1 MNFIFKRPLLS
12 LFIFSVLVFFMH
24 LTLMPVS
31 IMEARNFLVTREM
44 LLDGNWLL
52 TTMNGL
58 PRYEKPPLPAWM
70 TSLFVRGNIDH
81 VFWYRLPTS
90 IMSAFGIFLFYFL
103 TKILTQNKIISF
115 VSAIV
120 LGSSF
125 YYYSI
130 QLEAPSD
137 MYTHVFMLL
146 GIFFLIKL
154 FRSDSWH
161 FYYFIISALGIAAS
175 ILSKGPVSLYAL
187 ILPFII
193 SYAWVYKL
201 NLKKSL
207 WLVGILLVGIGI
219 GSSWFL
225 YIRWVDAETF
235 LEVAARESE
244 NWTNYNVR
252 PFYYYWSFF
261 IQSGIWTIPALLS
274 LFYPYYKDKVHHK
287 KVYLFSWL
295 WTILALVLLSLVPEK
310 KSRYLLPVLFPLAL
324 TTAQFLHYQ
333 WGQLK
338 NDKLSKIGILIHYS
352 LLSLVCFAT
361 LLAPLVIQ
369 EKSNVFWAWYVLLA
383 SGGIGVG
390 AYMIR
395 HLLTKNYSLLFFGNV
410 LLILLFTCVG
420 NFGFTFTF
428 NQLNHPSVNKLSAAL
443 QGEEVFYFEEIRPE
457 ISWETKTIT
466 KEFSAEN
473 TQISS
478 PFLVLVT
485 EANKQNFKEKL
496 PDFFK
501 VEKTETF
508 ESSYLN
514 NKRNL
519 KNKDHFIHH
528 VFTISVIQHERLLK

>member
-12 LFIFSVLVFFMH
+12 LFIFSVLAFFMH

-44 LLDGNWLL
+44 LLEGNWLL

-58 PRYEKPPLPAWM
+58 PRYEKPPLPAWI
-70 TSLFVRGNIDH
+70 TSLFVRGNIDN

-90 IMSAFGIFLFYFL
+90 IISTLGVFLFYIL
-103 TKILTQNKIISF
+103 TKMLTHNKTLSF
-115 VSAIV
+115 ISAIV

-125 YYYSI
+125 YYVTI
-130 QLEAPSD
+130 IIEAPSD
-137 MYTHVFMLL
+137 VYTHVFMLF
-146 GIFFLIKL
+146 GIVYLIKL
-154 FRSDSWH
+154 YRSDSRH
-161 FYYFIISALGIAAS
+161 FFYFIISVLGIAAS
-175 ILSKGPVSLYAL
+175 IVSKGPVSLYAL

-201 NLKKSL
+201 NLKKSI
-207 WLVGILLVGIGI
+207 WLVAVLLLGIGI
-219 GSSWFL
+219 GSSWFV
-225 YIRWVDAETF
+225 YVRCADAKTF
-235 LEVAARESE
+235 LEVATRESS
-244 NWTNYNVR
+244 NWTNYRVR
-252 PFYYYWSFF
+252 PFYYYWSFLL
-261 IQSGIWTIPALLS
+261 QSGIWTIPALLS
-274 LFYPYYKDKVHHK
+274 LFYPFYKNKVYNK
-287 KVYLFSWL
+287 NAYLFSWL

-333 WGQLK
+333 WDQLK
-338 NDKLSKIGILIHYS
+338 NDKLSKIGILTHYS

-410 LLILLFTCVG
+410 LLILFFTCVG
-420 NFGFTFTF
+420 NFGFTFAF

-473 TQISS
+473 VQISS
-478 PFLVLVT
+478 QFLVLVT
-485 EANKQNFKEKL
+485 EANKHNFIEKL

-501 VEKTETF
+501 VEKIETF

-519 KNKDHFIHH
+519 KNKDNFIHH
-528 VFTISVIQHERLLK
+528 VFTISVIQHQSY